1 MGWYSDSHLLL
12 IYREL
17 TVDSGIG
24 ESLFCYVVGGGDYL
38 LFFGVFRVQI
48 IRSAIFCTY
57 ITKSGF

>member
-24 ESLFCYVVGGGDYL
+24 ESLFCYVVGGGGLFAFLWGIQGSNNTLSYPLYL
-38 LFFGVFRVQI
+38 DN
-48 IRSAIFCTY
+48 
-57 ITKSGF
+57 